1 MGDNG
6 LYGNG
11 VSLGWLMPKLWAHT
25 NELSIQITDGENDTL
40 FAGEFFSVPTAM
52 AHLKNYYDLS
62 ESTYLELGLT
72 GMFGFN
78 NQRGFEDPTLYD
90 DNDWKQTWVA
100 GADLTLFWSPP
111 QQARYRS
118 FTWRSEGFYVHKET
132 DTGNQ
137 QGWGAY
143 SYLQYQLG
151 ASWFAGLRGDLV
163 DPLGEDDHLRW
174 QVVPYITFW
183 QSEFVYIRLEARH
196 GEVFADGHDTRVLL
210 QVNWAAGPHKH
221 ERY

>member
-1 MGDNG
+1 
-6 LYGNG
+6 
-11 VSLGWLMPKLWAHT
+11 
-25 NELSIQITDGENDTL
+25 
-40 FAGEFFSVPTAM
+40 
-52 AHLKNYYDLS
+52 
-62 ESTYLELGLT
+62 
-72 GMFGFN
+72 MFGFN
-78 NQRGFEDPTLYD
+78 NQRGFEDPALYD

-111 QQARYRS
+111 KQARYRS
-118 FTWRSEGFYVHKET
+118 FTWRSEGFFVSKET
-132 DTGNQ
+132 DTGTQ

-143 SYLQYQLG
+143 SYLQYKLG

-163 DPLGEDDHLRW
+163 DPLGDDDHLRW

-196 GEVFADGHDTRVLL
+196 GEVFADGHDTRILL

-221 ERY
+221 EKY